1 MKKLGKIIGV
11 LVFTM
16 LFCLSI
22 DIVQAAAP
30 PRLDEANLGIL
41 DTEQATL
48 TITNVHEK
56 DDFIVFKILDVY
68 KNDITNEINY
78 RYTDKFYAFLEA
90 GGNTSKDYSYLT
102 EEEYF
107 KLTSG
112 DITSGSTQTSSTLD
126 ILVSDYTA
134 YVVKNDTKFDGKMI
148 VNGNTASLTTD
159 TGSYLI
165 VSLSLDRVYAVMVGN
180 LDYKEENGKWV
191 KQNETIVAKA
201 SDTSIKTS
209 IGKIGQKEASF
220 SIGEEYTYFIEITA
234 PVYPTNAENK
244 QIGVLWGLSKGITFS
259 EVDTLTIMD
268 GERQLKVGKILNEDD
283 TKTTYSLEDMNGKE
297 SGG

>member
-1 MKKLGKIIGV
+1 
-11 LVFTM
+11 M

-220 SIGEEYTYFIEITA
+220 SIGEEY
-234 PVYPTNAENK
+234 K
-244 QIGVLWGLSKGITFS
+244 IGRASCR
-259 EVDTLTIMD
+259 
-268 GERQLKVGKILNEDD
+268 ERV
-283 TKTTYSLEDMNGKE
+283 
-297 SGG
+297 